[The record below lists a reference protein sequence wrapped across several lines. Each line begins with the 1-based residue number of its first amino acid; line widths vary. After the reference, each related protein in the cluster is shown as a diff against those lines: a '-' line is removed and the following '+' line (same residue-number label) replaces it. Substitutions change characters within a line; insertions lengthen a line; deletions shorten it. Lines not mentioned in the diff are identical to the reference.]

1 MAGKEKL
8 LSEAV
13 RQFPVLYDR
22 SLRTFKYK
30 NKKNLAR
37 DDVAKEVDYRY

>member
-1 MAGKEKL
+1 MADKEEL

-13 RQFPVLYDR
+13 RQFSVLYDQG
-22 SLRTFKYK
+22 LGTFKYK